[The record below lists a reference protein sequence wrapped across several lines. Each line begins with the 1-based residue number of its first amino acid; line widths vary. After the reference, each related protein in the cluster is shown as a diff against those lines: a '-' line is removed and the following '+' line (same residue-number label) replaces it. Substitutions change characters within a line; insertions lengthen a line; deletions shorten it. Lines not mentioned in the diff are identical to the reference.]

1 MADNFSTQ
9 QQKIELQLKTVIAQT
24 IINMPKSASNY
35 KSNENKKHLNTY
47 IYINCN

>member
-35 KSNENKKHLNTY
+35 IKVMKIRN
-47 IYINCN
+47 I